1 MPAKMKKPAIKA
13 KAAPKKAIRET
24 PAPSTSSG
32 PSAAPVDPMAAMIK
46 LPRGVATP
54 QPLRGM
60 KDILP
65 SEQKYWLHVRNTAE
79 PLATAYGYDRIDT
92 PTLEETALF
101 ARSIGKQTDIVE
113 KEMFTFVDTGGESMT
128 LRPEATASIV
138 RSYINHGMFNQP
150 QPVKLFYWGPMFRH
164 ERPQSGRFR
173 EFHQFGFE
181 VLGDKHPVLDA
192 EIILIAHLFFKE
204 LGVKTT
210 VQINSLG
217 CPTCR
222 PAYLAELTNYY
233 RAKRSQLCENCK
245 RRLQK
250 NPLRLLDC
258 KEAGCV
264 ALKEGAPQIV
274 DSLCEECKNHFMR
287 VLEYLDEIQVPY
299 VLNPQLV
306 RGLDYYTKTVFEI
319 WPAEE
324 TESSQAAL
332 GGGGRY
338 DGLSEVLGGRP
349 TPACGFAIGVE
360 RAILQLKARG
370 IEPPVR
376 NKPDIFMAQLGDV
389 ARRKVVPLFE
399 ELRKSG
405 ANVASSFSKDSLK
418 SQLEIANR
426 LGARYTLI
434 IGQKEV
440 LDGTVLIRDMEAG

>member
-1 MPAKMKKPAIKA
+1 MPRPA
-13 KAAPKKAIRET
+13 T
-24 PAPSTSSG
+24 
-32 PSAAPVDPMAAMIK
+32 
-46 LPRGVATP
+46 RGVATP
-54 QPLRGM
+54 QTLRGM

-65 SEQKYWLHVRNTAE
+65 SEQKYWLHVRDAAE
-79 PLATAYGYDRIDT
+79 PLAAAYGYDRIDT
-92 PTLEETALF
+92 PILEETGLF
-101 ARSIGKQTDIVE
+101 VRSVGKQTDIVE
-113 KEMFTFVDTGGESMT
+113 KEMFSFIDAGGENVS

-204 LGVKTT
+204 LGIKTA

-222 PAYLAELTNYY
+222 PTYLAELTNYY

-245 RRLQK
+245 RRLLK
-250 NPLRLLDC
+250 NPLRVLDC
-258 KEAGCV
+258 KEAGCA
-264 ALKEGAPQIV
+264 ALKDGAPQIV

-299 VLNPQLV
+299 VLNPHLV

-319 WPAEE
+319 WPADE
-324 TESSQAAL
+324 TESSQSAL

-338 DGLSEVLGGRP
+338 DGLVEVLGGRP
-349 TPACGFAIGVE
+349 TPACGFAIGIE
-360 RAILQLKARG
+360 RAILQLKSAN
-370 IEPPVR
+370 IEPSVR

-399 ELRKSG
+399 ELRKAG
-405 ANVASSFSKDSLK
+405 INVASSFSKDSLK

-426 LGARYTLI
+426 LGSRYTLI

-440 LDGTVLIRDMEAG
+440 LDGTVLIRDMEAGMQEIVDYNRAVGEMKKKLGRP